1 MRTVSSLWIL
11 TLLVFL
17 SGTPLFAA
25 DPLDDLAKDFWS
37 WRAVEQPLS
46 TDDIPRLERPRT
58 WTPDWSPEAVKRYRT
73 QLVEFETRW
82 KSIDPSSWPVPRQVD
97 YRLMGSAIARV
108 RWELEVLRNWQR
120 NPMFYV
126 DQTAGA
132 YFHLLLQPPPFD
144 VARSQLIVAT
154 LNAIPGTVEGA
165 KKNLTQPAAPFAGL
179 AIEQLQDIRPRLL
192 KSVREL
198 KPLVEA
204 ASARNLD
211 SAAGRAVAAL
221 ESYRDWIT
229 ERGPTMSAPTAVG
242 REGYV
247 FFLEHVALLPLHS

>member
-1 MRTVSSLWIL
+1 MRTVTFPWTL

-17 SGTPLFAA
+17 SVTPVFAA

-46 TDDIPRLERPRT
+46 TDDIPRLERPAT
-58 WTPDWSPEAVKRYRT
+58 WTPDWSPEAVARYRT

-82 KSIDPSSWPVPRQVD
+82 QSSDASSWSVPRQVD
-97 YRLMGSAIARV
+97 HRLIGSAIARV
-108 RWELEVLRNWQR
+108 RWELELLRNWQR

-144 VARSQLIVAT
+144 VGRSQLIVAT
-154 LNAIPGTVEGA
+154 LNSIPGTVDGA
-165 KKNLTQPAAPFAGL
+165 KKNLSQPAAPFARL
-179 AIEQLQDIRPRLL
+179 AIEQLEDIRPRLL

-198 KPLVEA
+198 KPFLETA
-204 ASARNLD
+204 GARDLASA
-211 SAAGRAVAAL
+211 AAPA
-221 ESYRDWIT
+221 
-229 ERGPTMSAPTAVG
+229 
-242 REGYV
+242 
-247 FFLEHVALLPLHS
+247 